1 MREFSSRAGI
11 SALTLMVTL
20 VAGACGEDDSTG
32 PEVYS
37 EPNSVQIWSLTSE
50 IEIATGTETLT
61 NATIFVPAGNSEAV
75 EFVFF
80 DQDSNPITPRSGEFL
95 EVQINDQTI
104 GTFTPDQTGAFT
116 GTLRGLA
123 PGTTGLVVR
132 YMYGGVNNS
141 NAEASFVSASF
152 DFTVF

>member
-20 VAGACGEDDSTG
+20 VAGACGDDDSTG

-80 DQDSNPITPRSGEFL
+80 DQDSNPITPRSG
-95 EVQINDQTI
+95 
-104 GTFTPDQTGAFT
+104 
-116 GTLRGLA
+116 
-123 PGTTGLVVR
+123 TTGLVVR